1 MDYTDE
7 LPDMFKNAPCEHS
20 FSLAHETEAEA
31 VISDLSAKYPSWAMT
46 DVQKLKL
53 LHENACKISG
63 LARDDLVRGDLY
75 RTAHDIKGQGATFGY
90 PLMTQLGTHLCA
102 YIKSTPT
109 FSDESLNTIKADIDD
124 METVLEHKLV
134 GDGGDMGKQILNH
147 LTLAK

>member
-7 LPDMFKNAPCEHS
+7 LPDMFKNTPCEHS

-90 PLMTQLGTHLCA
+90 PLMTQLGAHLCT
-102 YIKSTPT
+102 YIKKTT
-109 FSDESLNTIKADIDD
+109 EFSDESLHTIKTDIND
-124 METVLEHKLV
+124 MEMVLEQKLV
-134 GDGGDMGKQILNH
+134 GDGGHIGNRILNR
-147 LTLAK
+147 LKSAE